1 MNSGIF
7 TPKIVYKCE
16 ENYRNKKKEYI
27 DAIKKYKYLINELQ
41 QWQKTYKHNM
51 KIYKSGPV
59 NFKVNDID
67 FIDTAQIKSI
77 VYNNPELIKEG
88 LIYNKSGILDKFK
101 NFAKQ
106 SEPVVQECNPKY
118 ITELTEL
125 EKRYKYLKETYEM
138 MYTETKKLQEE
149 SKKAAEEWRNKKEMK
164 TNDNNNFRNNNDNNN
179 NFRNNND
186 NNNNFRNNNFRNNN
200 DIDF

>member
-16 ENYRNKKKEYI
+16 ENYRNKKKEYD

-77 VYNNPELIKEG
+77 VYNNPELIKA
-88 LIYNKSGILDKFK
+88 GILDKFK
-101 NFAKQ
+101 NFAKK
-106 SEPVVQECNPKY
+106 SEPIVQECNPKY
-118 ITELTEL
+118 IAELTEL
-125 EKRYKYLKETYEM
+125 EKRYKYLKETYET
-138 MYTETKKLQEE
+138 MYAETKKLQEE

-164 TNDNNNFRNNNDNNN
+164 SKNDDNNNFRNNNDNNN
-179 NFRNNND
+179 NFK
-186 NNNNFRNNNFRNNN
+186 NNNFRNNN
-200 DIDF
+200 DNFKNNNDFDF

>member
-27 DAIKKYKYLINELQ
+27 NAIKKYKYLINELQ

-88 LIYNKSGILDKFK
+88 LIYKSGILDKFK
-101 NFAKQ
+101 NFAKK
-106 SEPVVQECNPKY
+106 SEPIVQECNPKY
-118 ITELTEL
+118 IAELTDL
-125 EKRYKYLKETYEM
+125 EKRYKYLKETYET
-138 MYTETKKLQEE
+138 MYAETKKLQEE

-164 TNDNNNFRNNNDNNN
+164 TKNDDNNNNNN
-179 NFRNNND
+179 NFRNNN
-186 NNNNFRNNNFRNNN
+186 NNFKNNN
-200 DIDF
+200 DNDFDF

>member
-16 ENYRNKKKEYI
+16 ENYRNKKKEYN

-51 KIYKSGPV
+51 KIYKNGPV

-88 LIYNKSGILDKFK
+88 LIYKSGILDKFK
-101 NFAKQ
+101 NFAKK

-118 ITELTEL
+118 IAELTDL
-125 EKRYKYLKETYEM
+125 EKRYKYLKETYET
-138 MYTETKKLQEE
+138 MYAETKKLQEE

-164 TNDNNNFRNNNDNNN
+164 SSNDNNNNNNNFRNNNN

-186 NNNNFRNNNFRNNN
+186 N
-200 DIDF
+200 DFDF

>member
-77 VYNNPELIKEG
+77 VYNNPELIKSG
-88 LIYNKSGILDKFK
+88 LLDKFK
-101 NFAKQ
+101 NFAKK

-118 ITELTEL
+118 IAELTEL
-125 EKRYKYLKETYEM
+125 EKRYKHLKETYET
-138 MYTETKKLQEE
+138 MYAETKKLQEE

-164 TNDNNNFRNNNDNNN
+164 TNDNNNFRNNNN

>member
-27 DAIKKYKYLINELQ
+27 NAIKKYKYLINELQ

-88 LIYNKSGILDKFK
+88 LIYKSGLLDKFK

-118 ITELTEL
+118 IAELTDL
-125 EKRYKYLKETYEM
+125 ERRYKYLKETYET
-138 MYTETKKLQEE
+138 MYAETKKLQEE

-164 TNDNNNFRNNNDNNN
+164 SKNDDNNNNNN
-179 NFRNNND
+179 NFRNNNNNFKNNND
-186 NNNNFRNNNFRNNN
+186 NNNFKNNN
-200 DIDF
+200 DNDFDF

>member
-88 LIYNKSGILDKFK
+88 LIYKSGLLDKFK

-125 EKRYKYLKETYEM
+125 EKRYKYLKETYET
-138 MYTETKKLQEE
+138 MYAETKKLQEE
-149 SKKAAEEWRNKKEMK
+149 SKKAAEEWRNKKEIK
-164 TNDNNNFRNNNDNNN
+164 SSNNNDNNN
-179 NFRNNND
+179 DNYKNKNNNNDNFRNNN
-186 NNNNFRNNNFRNNN
+186 NNFKNNN
-200 DIDF
+200 DNDFDF

>member
-88 LIYNKSGILDKFK
+88 LIYKSGLLDKFK
-101 NFAKQ
+101 NFAKK

-118 ITELTEL
+118 IAELTEL
-125 EKRYKYLKETYEM
+125 EKRYKYLKETYET
-138 MYTETKKLQEE
+138 MYAETKKLQEE

-164 TNDNNNFRNNNDNNN
+164 TKNDDNNNDNYKNNNNN
-179 NFRNNND
+179 NFRNNN
-186 NNNNFRNNNFRNNN
+186 NNFKNNN
-200 DIDF
+200 DNDFDF

>member
-16 ENYRNKKKEYI
+16 ENYRNKKKEYN

-51 KIYKSGPV
+51 NIYKSGPV

-77 VYNNPELIKEG
+77 VYNNPELIKSG
-88 LIYNKSGILDKFK
+88 LLDKFK
-101 NFAKQ
+101 NFAKK

-118 ITELTEL
+118 IAELTDL
-125 EKRYKYLKETYEM
+125 EKRYKYLKETYET
-138 MYTETKKLQEE
+138 MYAETKKLQEE
-149 SKKAAEEWRNKKEMK
+149 SKKAAEEWRNKKNAK
-164 TNDNNNFRNNNDNNN
+164 SNNNDNTNNNFRNNNN

-186 NNNNFRNNNFRNNN
+186 N
-200 DIDF
+200 DFDF